1 MWRCRPRRRPL
12 TGRSARTSTTPHP
25 ISRAPISTPHAPHPQ
40 ETFGELKGQLDGPSF
55 NILMT
60 LVKEKVEALGPY
72 ARDEFEQLCALFGLD
87 DKFRE
92 VEAAAASE
100 GSSESKGGAAAA
112 VEGSKKKGAGKAP
125 PQPSET
131 AARTSE
137 LLSNMAPEDL
147 ARHRR
152 MLIKRKELAELQG
165 MQDREAELFQEAEAN
180 LKSTKDKL
188 RAVYNDMG
196 SLAPEAQKLLQRC
209 AEN

>member
-1 MWRCRPRRRPL
+1 
-12 TGRSARTSTTPHP
+12 
-25 ISRAPISTPHAPHPQ
+25 
-40 ETFGELKGQLDGPSF
+40 
-55 NILMT
+55 MT

>member
-1 MWRCRPRRRPL
+1 
-12 TGRSARTSTTPHP
+12 
-25 ISRAPISTPHAPHPQ
+25 
-40 ETFGELKGQLDGPSF
+40 
-55 NILMT
+55 MT

-72 ARDEFEQLCALFGLD
+72 AQGEFEQLCAQLDLD
-87 DKFRE
+87 DKFRQ
-92 VEAAAASE
+92 VEATAASE
-100 GSSESKGGAAAA
+100 SGSDDKAGTAA
-112 VEGSKKKGAGKAP
+112 VEGGGKKKGTGKTPP
-125 PQPSET
+125 PQQSQT
-131 AARTSE
+131 TSTSE

-188 RAVYNDMG
+188 RAVYNDMS